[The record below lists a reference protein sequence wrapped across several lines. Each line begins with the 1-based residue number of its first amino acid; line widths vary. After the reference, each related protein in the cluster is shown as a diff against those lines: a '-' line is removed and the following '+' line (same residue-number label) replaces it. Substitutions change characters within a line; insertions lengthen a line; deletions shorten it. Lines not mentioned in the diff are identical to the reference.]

1 MVCHCSPKHRWSV
14 ILDHSPISAAR
25 VFQSWDVLRIHGT
38 PELHQ
43 NDAEHPIAKRHCLGG
58 GRVEMHIS
66 QLYEAKTMVSEP
78 CDEWLENRSSLV
90 WHDWRIAYVLQQQLR
105 SCDAI
110 VLFKEMGFLSERGL
124 RCKELHVW
132 DQLLSRPEQACRIAF
147 TLQDICYQRQSG
159 WHH

>member
-1 MVCHCSPKHRWSV
+1 MSRLEFCFWTGIIDRSCCVAKS
-14 ILDHSPISAAR
+14 
-25 VFQSWDVLRIHGT
+25 VFQ
-38 PELHQ
+38 
-43 NDAEHPIAKRHCLGG
+43 G
-58 GRVEMHIS
+58 GRPNCREWSHLNGRDV
-66 QLYEAKTMVSEP
+66 AKFPPVCERLQRCDAHFMCVCAFPPDITDKP

-105 SCDAI
+105 SCDAM
-110 VLFKEMGFLSERGL
+110 VLFKEMVFLSARGL